1 MYAQVKHFLV
11 GKDVKSMEII
21 SALFHELPSFLS
33 YMGTALVLTA
43 LYMVIY
49 MWVTPHQEIK
59 LIRENNIAAAFALVG
74 SLIGFCMPL
83 ASAIANSI
91 SLVDCALWGLVA
103 LIVQIAIF
111 YLVGL
116 PIPKISERIE
126 RGDIAAGV
134 WLGSASF
141 AGGLLN
147 AASMTS

>member
-1 MYAQVKHFLV
+1 
-11 GKDVKSMEII
+11 MEILG
-21 SALFHELPSFLS
+21 ALLHELPAFLS

-49 MWVTPHQEIK
+49 MWVTPHHETK
-59 LIRENNIAAAFALVG
+59 LIRENNIAAALALVG
-74 SLIGFCMPL
+74 SLVGFCMPL